1 MTQWFVPPIAVPA
14 GFVILILV
22 MALFRTLSVLERTK
36 PVVKGDRPSRPRAA
50 CPVIVITRYRD
61 EETLD

>member
-1 MTQWFVPPIAVPA
+1 MTQWFVPPITVPA

-36 PVVKGDRPSRPRAA
+36 PVVKGDRPPRPGP
-50 CPVIVITRYRD
+50 PVP
-61 EETLD
+61 LS

>member
-36 PVVKGDRPSRPRAA
+36 PVVKGDRPPRPGP
-50 CPVIVITRYRD
+50 PVP
-61 EETLD
+61 LS

>member
-22 MALFRTLSVLERTK
+22 MALFRHTF
-36 PVVKGDRPSRPRAA
+36 GD
-50 CPVIVITRYRD
+50 
-61 EETLD
+61 